1 MFFKKF
7 EILRQKYLDAG
18 IEKELNYIKYNDYLF
33 SYHSTAIE
41 GSTLTYNE
49 VQTLLDNN
57 IAIGGKPFIHQ
68 QMNQDH
74 YRALQNIKQ
83 LAKEKTTIDVDVLK
97 TINANVMQSTGSVV
111 KCMLGEF
118 DSSRGD
124 LRLVNVRAGGAS
136 FMDYKKVP
144 GKLEEFCNLYNQKI
158 NNIKSWKERY
168 TLATWAHFNLVNIH
182 PWSDGNGRTARLLM
196 QYTQLHGREP
206 MIMMFN
212 EDKPAYYDA
221 LDKTREKEDI
231 NPLLEFLIKQQ
242 EKHFET
248 ELNKSKNNK
257 DNGLLM

>member
-1 MFFKKF
+1 MLEQLK
-7 EILRQKYLDAG
+7 ILRQQYLDAG
-18 IEKELNYIKYNDYLF
+18 IEQEIDYQKYNEYLF
-33 SYHSTAIE
+33 SCHSTAIE

-49 VQTLLDNN
+49 VQALLDDD
-57 IAIGGKPFIHQ
+57 ISIGGKPFVHQ
-68 QMNQDH
+68 QMNKDH
-74 YRALQNIKQ
+74 YRALQYIKK
-83 LAKEKTTIDVDVLK
+83 LAKEKKTINVDVLK
-97 TINANVMQSTGSVV
+97 TINAHVMQSTGSVV

-124 LRLVNVRAGGAS
+124 LRLVNVRAGGAR
-136 FMDYKKVP
+136 FMDCEKVP
-144 GKLEEFCNLYNQKI
+144 GRLEEFCNLYNQKI
-158 NNIKSWKERY
+158 NNIKSWKERF

-221 LDKTREKEDI
+221 LDKTREKEGI

-248 ELNKSKNNK
+248 QLNKSKNNNK